1 MKNGDCVVV
10 SPNLYLLT
18 LVIHQATLKTLPN
31 HDNRLTNDLFLA
43 YFVPLVLRSIVF
55 FCGLE
60 STEIEEG

>member
-18 LVIHQATLKTLPN
+18 LVIHQALKTLPN

-43 YFVPLVLRSIVF
+43 YFVPLVLR
-55 FCGLE
+55 
-60 STEIEEG
+60 

>member
-43 YFVPLVLRSIVF
+43 YFVPLVLR
-55 FCGLE
+55 
-60 STEIEEG
+60 